1 MKRFAFIFALLL
13 TNFVSAQSFEETI
26 RAASDAYSKANYSES
41 AELYSNAFK
50 LQNGSAQDY
59 YNAACSWALSGDTV
73 VSIRYLATSA
83 KYGWNNVKHLKSDS
97 DLFSLHKVTDWQLVV
112 DMVQKNVDE
121 YEKDFDK
128 PLQAQLEKIYVKDQ
142 TLRQLYQDAET
153 KFGKESDEMKYFWE
167 LMAEQDSL
175 NEIEVIAII
184 EKHGWVGKSKV
195 GGQANMAL
203 WLVIQHATKDVQE
216 KYLPVLRESV
226 LAGESSGSHLALL
239 EDRILMGNGL
249 PQTYGSQITVDETG
263 NQVVYEIRDPEYVNK
278 RRKEVGLG
286 PIEDYVA
293 RWGITWTIEQK
304 ND

>member
-1 MKRFAFIFALLL
+1 MKHLTFIFAVLF
-13 TNFVSAQSFEETI
+13 TQFASAQSFEETI
-26 RAASDAYSKANYSES
+26 RAASEAYSKAEFEES
-41 AELYSNAFK
+41 ALLYSKAFK
-50 LQNGSAQDY
+50 LQDGSALDY
-59 YNAACSWALSGDTV
+59 YNAGCSWALTGDTV
-73 VSIRYLATSA
+73 VSIRYLATAA
-83 KYGWNNVKHLKSDS
+83 KYGWNNSKHLKNDA
-97 DLFSLHKVTDWQLVV
+97 DLLSLHGVKDWQLVV
-112 DMVQKNVDE
+112 DMVQKNTDE
-121 YEKDFDK
+121 FEKDFDK
-128 PLQAQLEKIYVKDQ
+128 PLKSQLEEIYVKDQ
-142 TLRQLYQDAET
+142 MLRQLYQDAEA
-153 KFGKESDEMKYFWE
+153 KFGKESEEMNYFWE

-203 WLVIQHATKDVQE
+203 WLVIQHASIELQE

-239 EDRILMGNGL
+239 EDRILMGNGK
-249 PQTYGSQITVDETG
+249 PQTYGSQITVDEAG

-278 RRKEVGLG
+278 RRREVGLG

-293 RWGITWTIEQK
+293 RWGIVWTIEQK

>member
-1 MKRFAFIFALLL
+1 MKHLALIFMVAL
-13 TNFVSAQSFEETI
+13 THFVSAQSFEETI
-26 RAASDAYSKANYSES
+26 RAASDAYSKTNYSES

-59 YNAACSWALSGDTV
+59 YNAACSWALTGDTV
-73 VSIRYLATSA
+73 VSIRYIATAA
-83 KYGWNNVKHLKSDS
+83 KYGWNNVKHLKSDA
-97 DLFSLHKVTDWQLVV
+97 DLFSLHNVNDWKLVV
-112 DMVQKNVDE
+112 NMVQKNTDE
-121 YEKDFDK
+121 FEKDFDK
-128 PLQAQLEKIYVKDQ
+128 PLKAKLEEIYVKDQ
-142 TLRQLYQDAET
+142 MLRQLYQDAET
-153 KFGKESDEMKYFWE
+153 KFGKESDEMNYFWE

-195 GGQANMAL
+195 GGKANMAL
-203 WLVIQHATKDVQE
+203 WLVIQHAAKEVQE

-249 PQTYGSQITVDETG
+249 PQTYGSQITVDEAG

-293 RWGITWTIEQK
+293 RWGIVWTIEQK